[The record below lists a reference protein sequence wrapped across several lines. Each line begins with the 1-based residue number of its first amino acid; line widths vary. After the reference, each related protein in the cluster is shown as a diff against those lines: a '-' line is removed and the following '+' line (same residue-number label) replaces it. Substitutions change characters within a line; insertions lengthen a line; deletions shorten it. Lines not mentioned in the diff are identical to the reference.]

1 VRFPAIDAG
10 GDEEFRYSRVEGPAT
25 AGRRLVPFVMA
36 VTDWIIAVVAV
47 LALLVST
54 AALVHSRR
62 AALIARRSQTQA
74 RQAAAFAAV
83 VQTAQLRLAEARPDR
98 WRLTRHGAATNDLV
112 NIGDKTA
119 YDVRVEVP
127 AGWDVVRL
135 PTERDEVPSGDAITL
150 GVARS
155 RMASDGGVIRVFWR
169 DVPGGPVRE
178 WAHPGV

>member
-1 VRFPAIDAG
+1 
-10 GDEEFRYSRVEGPAT
+10 
-25 AGRRLVPFVMA
+25 M
-36 VTDWIIAVVAV
+36 TDWIIAVVAA

-62 AALIARRSQTQA
+62 ATLIARRSEAQA

-83 VQTAQLRLAEARPDR
+83 VQGAQLRLAQAPPIR

-155 RMASDGGVIRVFWR
+155 RVASDGGVIRVFWR
-169 DVPGGPVRE
+169 DFPGGPVRE

>member
-1 VRFPAIDAG
+1 VPR
-10 GDEEFRYSRVEGPAT
+10 EEFGYSRVDGPAT
-25 AGRRLVPFVMA
+25 AGQRLVPFVVMA
-36 VTDWIIAVVAV
+36 VTDWIIAVVAA

-54 AALVHSRR
+54 AALVISRR
-62 AALIARRSQTQA
+62 AALTARRSEAEA
-74 RQAAAFAAV
+74 RDAAAFAAV
-83 VQTAQLRLAEARPDR
+83 VQGAQLRLAQAPPIR

-127 AGWDVVRL
+127 AGMSVVRL

-150 GVARS
+150 GVAQS
-155 RMASDGGVIRVFWR
+155 RVASDGGMIRVFWR
-169 DVPGGPVRE
+169 DVPGGPERE

>member
-1 VRFPAIDAG
+1 VPR
-10 GDEEFRYSRVEGPAT
+10 EEFGYSRVDGPAT
-25 AGRRLVPFVMA
+25 AGQRLVPFVVMA
-36 VTDWIIAVVAV
+36 VTDWIIAVVAA

-54 AALVHSRR
+54 AALVISRR
-62 AALIARRSQTQA
+62 AALTARRSVAEA
-74 RQAAAFAAV
+74 REAAAFAAV
-83 VQTAQLRLAEARPDR
+83 VQGAQLRLAQAPPIR

-127 AGWDVVRL
+127 AGMNIVGL

-150 GVARS
+150 GVAQS
-155 RMASDGGVIRVFWR
+155 RVASDGGMIRVFWR
-169 DVPGGPVRE
+169 DVPGGPERE